1 MNQIGKLTTFYRLL
15 CEEKSIV
22 IPKVQRDFAYGRQ
35 DNRTRDILYGILDKI
50 RNAVSEGTHEVLDF
64 VYGASYASTSDSHTG
79 MIPLDGQQ
87 RLTVLFLLHFYGSLS
102 QEKETGTPIEIE
114 PLLNFRY
121 ETRTSANDFC
131 RDLLT
136 IIRPE
141 LIKDYD
147 DSGIASAIRNS
158 PRFSPAYE
166 ADPTIKSMLNV
177 LDAIEERFN
186 GIDALWDKL
195 CKGDYP
201 AFYHLTIDR
210 MGLTDDLYIKMNSR
224 GKKLTEFELFKSELN
239 AAIRKNNTTYASRL
253 IFKIDTRWMD
263 MVWAHFNAKPKE
275 TDRGYMQLIR
285 NILRLVCILT
295 DKAVPAN
302 DKDALDGVSSDL
314 DKLHLFEQ
322 LLDTMHSVFAD
333 KGGFAKRWQ
342 EFTYNCGSVVG
353 ETAADTES
361 RVRMFHLQASPF
373 ELAME
378 KTLTVPE
385 TIYFYAVYLIESLT
399 LSDDDAKKGLRLVRN
414 LVAANRRAHDM
425 HTPHLPT
432 FLDGTYVMIAQRTLP
447 AAKPFAGP
455 AVEEEI
461 LKQKRF
467 NTDEYASLLHYE
479 NHRVLYASLSLFLA
493 VYNDYPSLIEALRHF
508 ESIFDNNC
516 MSNDSFE
523 RIRVSMLSPD
533 TDYWQTRN
541 ETFVKPTVSNNVIRY
556 FLHKPDDYQDFFYC
570 NRERYNQ
577 EAILAITDRLARHGL
592 KYNDTA
598 AAQFSYSDW
607 RYYMARY
614 NNANWQWSGYGC
626 YAWRDYTSA
635 PLEVYILNS
644 SLFGENNLAW
654 SMMLN
659 IVHNNI
665 PSEWPRT
672 WDAHQQPIE
681 FTDVLFM
688 LDFHQNGWV
697 LRPLSADATERID
710 SAIDA
715 LALKASTEDDGSRV
729 VSHSTEKDYIA
740 SCISLLEKIMQG

>member
-15 CEEKSIV
+15 VKEKSIV

-35 DNRTRDILYGILDKI
+35 DNRTRDILYGILDKM
-50 RNAVSEGTHEVLDF
+50 RDSVVENTHEVLDF

-87 RLTVLFLLHFYGSLS
+87 RLTVLFLLHFYGSVT
-102 QEKETGTPIEIE
+102 QEKKTGTAIDIE

-195 CKGDYP
+195 CNGDYP

-239 AAIRKNNTTYASRL
+239 AAIRKTDTAYASQL

-275 TDRGYMQLIR
+275 TDRGYMLLIR

-302 DKDALDGVSSDL
+302 DKDALENVSSDL
-314 DKLHLFEQ
+314 DKLRRFEN
-322 LLDTMHSVFAD
+322 LLDTMYSVYHD

-342 EFTYNCGSVVG
+342 TFTYNCDTVVG
-353 ETAADTES
+353 KSAADAEE
-361 RVRMFHLQASPF
+361 RVRMFHFQISPF
-373 ELAME
+373 ELAMD

-385 TIYFYAVYLIESLT
+385 TIYFYAAYLIEALA

-414 LVAANRRAHDM
+414 LVAANRRAHNM
-425 HTPHLPT
+425 HTPDLPG
-432 FLDGTYVMIAQRTLP
+432 FLSGTDTMMAERTLP

-455 AVEEEI
+455 AVDEEI

-493 VYNDYPSLIEALRHF
+493 VYHDYTSLLEALRHF
-508 ESIFDNNC
+508 ESIFDNDC
-516 MSNDSFE
+516 MSDKAFE
-523 RIRVSMLSPD
+523 RIRVSMLTPD

-541 ETFVKPTVSNNVIRY
+541 EAFVKPTVPTDVIRY
-556 FLHKPDDYQDFFYC
+556 FLHKADDYQDFFYC

-577 EAILAITDRLARHGL
+577 EAILSITDTLARVGL
-592 KYNDTA
+592 KDNIA
-598 AAQFSYSDW
+598 AAARFDYTDW

-614 NNANWQWSGYGC
+614 NSANWPWSGYGC
-626 YAWRDYTSA
+626 YAWRNYTSA

-697 LRPLSADATERID
+697 LRPLSADATKRID
-710 SAIDA
+710 AAIDA
-715 LALKASTEDDGSRV
+715 LALKASSEDDGSRI

-740 SCISLLEKIMQG
+740 SCISLLEKIMQK